1 MPRTYVL
8 STDAAT
14 KKTTRGMSANHPS
27 FEAAKKE
34 TEKLA
39 AKADVTSLAVK
50 MRELEARRT
59 AIDEGLISLRPIP
72 RLAPAVIDNRLAEW
86 RRLLRASTT
95 QGRTV
100 LQRIVRGR
108 ITFTPESHQRRAG
121 RLRLRGGHAL

>member
-59 AIDEGLISLRPIP
+59 AIDEG
-72 RLAPAVIDNRLAEW
+72 
-86 RRLLRASTT
+86 
-95 QGRTV
+95 
-100 LQRIVRGR
+100 
-108 ITFTPESHQRRAG
+108 
-121 RLRLRGGHAL
+121 

>member
-1 MPRTYVL
+1 
-8 STDAAT
+8 
-14 KKTTRGMSANHPS
+14 MSANHPS

-86 RRLLRASTT
+86 RRLPRASTT

-108 ITFTPESHQRRAG
+108 ITFTPDSHQRRAG